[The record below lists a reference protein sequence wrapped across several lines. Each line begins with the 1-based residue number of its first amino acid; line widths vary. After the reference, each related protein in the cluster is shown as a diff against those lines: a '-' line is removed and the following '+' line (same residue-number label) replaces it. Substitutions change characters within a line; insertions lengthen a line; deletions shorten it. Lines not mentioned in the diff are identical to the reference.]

1 MQRRKLWIKIKVG
14 QAAVY
19 AVVLAATMVAPAGLL
34 AGTTCA
40 TPAGSV
46 PCSQGPVRKRV
57 ALPAPAAAP
66 SRAAAAKLRQQQ
78 VTAQRQHQVGG
89 QRQELL
95 KERQDAV
102 AKQRAGIRSG
112 LNSRNPKSLSSRQT
126 PTG

>member
-1 MQRRKLWIKIKVG
+1 MQRRTLWIKIKVG

-46 PCSQGPVRKRV
+46 PCSQGPVRKHV

-66 SRAAAAKLRQQQ
+66 SRAAAAKVRRQQ
-78 VTAQRQHQVGG
+78 VTAQRQQQV
-89 QRQELL
+89 
-95 KERQDAV
+95 AV
-102 AKQRAGIRSG
+102 TKQRAGIRSG
-112 LNSRNPKSLSSRQT
+112 LNSKNPKSLSSRRA
-126 PTG
+126 PTD